1 MGDGRAQQSRAVE
14 ALRHTAPFTTLSE
27 IELEALAATVMER
40 SYSRTQQIHC
50 REEGGDGLLV
60 FDRGAARLFRTSP
73 DGTDVT
79 LGTFRPGDLEGVSAA
94 ARSGRTSSVLEATSD
109 GTVVYVL
116 ARHEVY
122 GVLGNHPHILFALL
136 DLLGARLAQVHAR
149 LESMVLYS
157 ARTRLAHELADLALH
172 DAARR
177 VDDTHE
183 QLAAR
188 IGSTQ
193 AEVTRGLCA
202 FRADRLIE
210 STPRRHGLT
219 VLEPDRLAA
228 YR

>member
-1 MGDGRAQQSRAVE
+1 MAAGVAQRRRAVD
-14 ALRHTAPFTTLSE
+14 ALRHTVPFTTLSE
-27 IELEALAATVMER
+27 IDLAALASTAMER
-40 SYSRTQQIHC
+40 SYSRTQQIHY
-50 REEGGDGLLV
+50 REEHGDGLLLV
-60 FDRGAARLFRTSP
+60 DRGAARLFRTSP

-79 LGTFRPGDLEGVSAA
+79 LVTLRPGDLEGLSAA
-94 ARSGRTSSVLEATSD
+94 SPDRATHGTLESTSD
-109 GTVVYVL
+109 DTVVYVL

-122 GVLGNHPHILFALL
+122 GVLGNHPHVLFALL
-136 DLLGARLAQVHAR
+136 DLLGARLAEVYSR

-177 VDDTHE
+177 VHDTHE

-188 IGSTQ
+188 IGSKQ

-202 FRADRLIE
+202 FREDRLIA
-210 STPRRHGLT
+210 STPRCHGLT